1 VILILLGA
9 PGAGKGTQAKQL
21 AKAYGIPHISTG
33 DMFRDHKARGTELGK
48 KVQSIMD
55 SGGLVTDEITNAM
68 VNERLVRP
76 DMSGGFILDGY
87 PRTTA
92 QADYLQTLTAARGID
107 RVLSY
112 EVPQALVIE
121 RIGGRRSCPRCG
133 AVYHVQ
139 ASPPRREGLCDV
151 DDAALVQR
159 DDDRPENVKKR
170 MIEYAEKTAP
180 LKRYYEERGL
190 VTEIDAAGAP
200 EAILAATQAAL
211 QRWSSAARRLPV
223 RPPSSPPSSR

>member
-1 VILILLGA
+1 MILILLGA

-33 DMFRDHKARGTELGK
+33 DMFRDHKARGTELGR

-55 SGGLVTDEITNAM
+55 AGGLVTDEITNAL
-68 VNERLVRP
+68 VNERLSRP
-76 DMSGGFILDGY
+76 DVSGGFILDGY

-92 QADYLQTLTAARGID
+92 QAEYLQGLTAARRID

-112 EVPQALVIE
+112 EVAQALIIE
-121 RIGGRRSCPRCG
+121 RIGGRRSCPQCG
-133 AVYHVQ
+133 AVYHVH
-139 ASPPRREGLCDV
+139 AKPPRQEGHCDG
-151 DDAALVQR
+151 DGAALVQR

-170 MIEYAEKTAP
+170 MREYAEKTAP

-190 VTEIDAAGAP
+190 VTEIDGAGAP
-200 EAILAATQAAL
+200 EAILAATQASL
-211 QRWSSAARRLPV
+211 QRSISVARPTSA
-223 RPPSSPPSSR
+223 RPPGSPSSSR